1 MSDGRLPR
9 RVCGLPRNVL
19 LACLLG
25 AATPAPTRG
34 QAPTA
39 CRDVE
44 PWAAGLAERSLTYG
58 AMGRFATTWQGAP
71 VSCAGGSDSEFDG
84 RRFGTVT
91 VSFENGLVFAV
102 RTFPPEGSVTRM
114 TLPGGFD
121 DPELVV
127 AVARDHAEGFGLRVD
142 WSEPALSRE
151 EGRTVETYWD
161 PEPGLNAS
169 VSFVRDGTRL
179 VEVRI
184 AAAP

>member
-1 MSDGRLPR
+1 MSDGRLR
-9 RVCGLPRNVL
+9 GRWGRVGRILIL
-19 LACLLG
+19 TSLLG
-25 AATPAPTRG
+25 AATPALTQG
-34 QAPTA
+34 QALTA
-39 CRDVE
+39 CGQVD

-71 VSCAGGSDSEFDG
+71 VSCAGGPDAEFDG
-84 RRFGTVT
+84 RSFGTVT

-142 WSEPALSRE
+142 WSDPELTRE
-151 EGRTVETYWD
+151 DGRTVETYWD

-169 VSFVRDGTRL
+169 VSFVRDGPRL

-184 AAAP
+184 SAAP